1 MDLAL
6 LLPPLLGQ
14 LTALYLFLSP
24 LREVKSQRVKGA
36 LTIDSIPFC
45 ATLVNN
51 LLWIVLAGLL
61 EDLWIFFPN
70 FVGVFAT
77 VFYTTSAL
85 RFSSDAAKS
94 NTMEWLLSCGLGFS
108 VLVLMFG
115 MTPILVQS
123 ADVRKQICG
132 NICMVISVAMYGSPS
147 FEAIQA
153 IRSKD
158 ASKLS
163 LQLAIAG
170 VFNGALWGTYG
181 LATGVFAVM
190 LPNTLGAGLSI
201 FNLLIKLSFST
212 KPSNSDNGQQDHSK
226 LSNLHLQTLQEER
239 EVLIHSVPHDLQ
251 LYVPPASEVT
261 EELEAGL
268 HGIQV
273 RAAAAGIAV
282 HMVRM
287 PGGCL
292 AFRLA
297 DGRFLQVWS
306 CIMVHDAGVSS
317 GEVSH
322 QPAAFSIVAM
332 HCDAPGEC
340 GIFLPVPA
348 GGMALHHSE
357 TRMHDYG
364 EYTVSFWN
372 PFYKVFLRVNEH
384 GDFDCSPPMN
394 PDEAGVPRVPKGWHW
409 ERFEVHAADAKEPS
423 KEMLGKNWKVSGAES
438 TTPSAY

>member
-1 MDLAL
+1 
-6 LLPPLLGQ
+6 
-14 LTALYLFLSP
+14 
-24 LREVKSQRVKGA
+24 
-36 LTIDSIPFC
+36 
-45 ATLVNN
+45 
-51 LLWIVLAGLL
+51 VLAGLL

-94 NTMEWLLSCGLGFS
+94 SRMEWLLSCGIGFS

-123 ADVRKQICG
+123 VDVRKQICG
-132 NICMVISVAMYGSPS
+132 NICIVIAVAMYGSPS

-170 VFNGALWGTYG
+170 VLNAALWGTYG
-181 LATGVFAVM
+181 LATGVVAVM
-190 LPNTLGAGLSI
+190 LPNAMGLALSI

-212 KPSNSDNGQQDHSK
+212 KPSNSSNWQQDHCK
-226 LSNLHLQTLQEER
+226 LSNLLLQTLQEER

-251 LYVPPASEVT
+251 LYVPPVSKVK
-261 EELEAGL
+261 EELEVGL
-268 HGIQV
+268 HGVQV
-273 RAAAAGIAV
+273 RASAAGIAV

-297 DGRFLQVWS
+297 DGRFLQV
-306 CIMVHDAGVSS
+306 CARDAGVSS

-322 QPAAFSIVAM
+322 QPAAFRILAKHGVSL
-332 HCDAPGEC
+332 DPGES

-357 TRMHDYG
+357 TRMHEYG
-364 EYTVSFWN
+364 EHTVSFWN

-384 GDFDCSPPMN
+384 GDFDCSPPLN
-394 PDEAGVPRVPKGWHW
+394 PDEAGFPHIPKGWHW
-409 ERFEVHAADAKEPS
+409 ERFEVHAADTKES
-423 KEMLGKNWKVSGAES
+423 SGETLGKKKRNASGAES
-438 TTPSAY
+438 PTPSAY